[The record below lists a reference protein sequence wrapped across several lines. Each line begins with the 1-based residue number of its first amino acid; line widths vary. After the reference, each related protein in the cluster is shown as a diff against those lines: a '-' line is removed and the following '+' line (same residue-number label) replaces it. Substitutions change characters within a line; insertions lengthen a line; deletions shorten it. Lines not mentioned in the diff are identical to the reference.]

1 MYALFARHDQFACAC
16 VCCCVYVLTIP
27 PTIHSDG
34 CVLSTRP
41 LFVVGCVG
49 IYGKSHREIDKSD
62 NRCGCKMIS
71 GNLSKNETVAFYCN
85 GLIHSMSSKC
95 QWRWSADWMMHI

>member
-1 MYALFARHDQFACAC
+1 MLRYLRDTIGLR
-16 VCCCVYVLTIP
+16 VYVLTIP
-27 PTIHSDG
+27 PTIHSDD

-71 GNLSKNETVAFYCN
+71 SNLSKNETVAFYCN
-85 GLIHSMSSKC
+85 EPIHIK
-95 QWRWSADWMMHI
+95 QVANVNGD